1 LFDKDPTEKFMVN
14 QEEML
19 ERKLNADLI
28 AVPSCNSGLG
38 EVSADGGL
46 YSISGAMLQAGA
58 KSVVSSVHE
67 LPDKSTSLI
76 TRSFFDNLHA
86 GMKKSEALRKAKLD
100 FLFEN
105 GSSKSHPVYWAGLIL
120 IGDNLPLSN
129 IIHRPSDGKE
139 YFSFVVA
146 AIASLIVLV
155 VFAIIRKRRRV
166 A

>member
-1 LFDKDPTEKFMVN
+1 
-14 QEEML
+14 
-19 ERKLNADLI
+19 
-28 AVPSCNSGLG
+28 
-38 EVSADGGL
+38 
-46 YSISGAMLQAGA
+46 
-58 KSVVSSVHE
+58 
-67 LPDKSTSLI
+67 
-76 TRSFFDNLHA
+76 
-86 GMKKSEALRKAKLD
+86 
-100 FLFEN
+100 
-105 GSSKSHPVYWAGLIL
+105 VYWAGLIL